1 MPVLRGL
8 ALVNPLMRE
17 IAELSYMW
25 TRPYV
30 LDSTRTQQLLGLEP
44 TPWPDV
50 CRRTFDG
57 NREPVMV
64 ERRG

>member
-1 MPVLRGL
+1 VLRGL

-30 LDSTRTQQLLGLEP
+30 LDSSRTEQALDLTP
-44 TPWPDV
+44 TPWDEV
-50 CRRTFDG
+50 CRRTIDG
-57 NREPVMV
+57 NRLRVSAEP
-64 ERRG
+64 RG

>member
-8 ALVNPLMRE
+8 AKVNSLMRE

-30 LDSTRTQQLLGLEP
+30 LDSSLTQQTLDLRP
-44 TPWPDV
+44 TPWDEV
-50 CRRTFDG
+50 CRRTLDG
-57 NREPVMV
+57 N
-64 ERRG
+64 